1 MVELYVSLVTRGHLY
16 NRALHVDST
25 GDIYNMHA
33 LEGAAKGER
42 MFSRL
47 VPQEGKFFEMFNAH
61 ADLIVD
67 GGREL
72 VALMSNLADAEGRA
86 QAIDAVETK
95 ADRITHDTVS
105 LLHKTFITPLDRDD
119 IHKLIT
125 GMDDILDLMQ
135 DTAESISLY
144 DIRQLTP
151 DAKQL
156 ADICL
161 SCSERVR
168 AAVGLLRN
176 MDNADAILKT
186 CKEIDQLE
194 GNADR
199 VMRSAMSK
207 LFRDEPD
214 VRQLIKLR
222 SIYELLELITDRC
235 EDVANIIEG
244 IVLENA

>member
-1 MVELYVSLVTRGHLY
+1 
-16 NRALHVDST
+16 
-25 GDIYNMHA
+25 
-33 LEGAAKGER
+33 

-47 VPQEGKFFEMFNAH
+47 VPQEGKFFDLFNAH
-61 ADLIVD
+61 ADLIVE

-72 VALMSNLADAEGRA
+72 VALMSNLADSDGRA
-86 QAIDAVETK
+86 QAIDAIETK
-95 ADRITHDTVS
+95 ADRITHETVA

-119 IHKLIT
+119 IHKLIS
-125 GMDDILDLMQ
+125 GMDDVLDLMQ
-135 DTAESISLY
+135 DTAESINLY
-144 DIRQLTP
+144 DIRKLTQE
-151 DAKQL
+151 AKQL

-161 SCSERVR
+161 SCAERVR
-168 AAVGLLRN
+168 TAVGLLKS
-176 MDNADAILKT
+176 MDNADALLKT

-194 GNADR
+194 GDGDR
-199 VMRSAMSK
+199 VMRSAISK

-222 SIYELLELITDRC
+222 SIYELLELVTDRC

>member
-1 MVELYVSLVTRGHLY
+1 
-16 NRALHVDST
+16 
-25 GDIYNMHA
+25 
-33 LEGAAKGER
+33 

-47 VPQEGKFFEMFNAH
+47 MPQEGKFFDLFNAH

-72 VALMSNLADAEGRA
+72 VALMGNLADSDGRA
-86 QAIDAVETK
+86 QAIDAIETK
-95 ADRITHDTVS
+95 ADRITHETVA

-119 IHKLIT
+119 IHKLIS
-125 GMDDILDLMQ
+125 GMDDVLDLMQ
-135 DTAESISLY
+135 DTAESINLY
-144 DIRQLTP
+144 DIRKLTQE
-151 DAKQL
+151 AKQL

-161 SCSERVR
+161 SCAERVR
-168 AAVGLLRN
+168 TAVGLLKN
-176 MDNADAILKT
+176 MDNADALLKT

-194 GNADR
+194 GDGDR
-199 VMRSAMSK
+199 VMRSAISK

-222 SIYELLELITDRC
+222 TIYELLELVTDRC

>member
-1 MVELYVSLVTRGHLY
+1 
-16 NRALHVDST
+16 
-25 GDIYNMHA
+25 
-33 LEGAAKGER
+33 

-47 VPQEGKFFEMFNAH
+47 VPQEGKFFDLFNAH

-67 GGREL
+67 GGHEL
-72 VALMSNLADAEGRA
+72 VALMANLADADGRA
-86 QAIDAVETK
+86 QAIDAIETK
-95 ADRITHDTVS
+95 ADRITHDTVA

-125 GMDDILDLMQ
+125 GMDDVLDLMQ

-144 DIRQLTP
+144 DVRKLTSE
-151 DAKQL
+151 AKQL

-161 SCSERVR
+161 SCAQRVR
-168 AAVGLLRN
+168 SAVGLLRN
-176 MDNADAILKT
+176 MDNAEALLKT

-194 GNADR
+194 GDGDR
-199 VMRSAMSK
+199 VMRSAISK

-222 SIYELLELITDRC
+222 SIYELRELITDRC